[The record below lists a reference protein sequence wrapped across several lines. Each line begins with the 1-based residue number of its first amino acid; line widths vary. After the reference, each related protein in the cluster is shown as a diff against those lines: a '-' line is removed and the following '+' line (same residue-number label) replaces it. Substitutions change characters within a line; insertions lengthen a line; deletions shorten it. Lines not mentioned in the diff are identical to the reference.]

1 METAKTASLIFG
13 IAFFIAA
20 ICSAYVGTNPWLC
33 GTLSFVSILIAAIID
48 DCEDKKDGYNS
59 DRDFWS

>member
-1 METAKTASLIFG
+1 METAKTVSLIFA

-20 ICSAYVGTNPWLC
+20 ICSTYVGKNPWLC
-33 GTLSFVSILIAAIID
+33 SALSIVSILVAAIID
-48 DCEDKKDGYNS
+48 DREDKKDGYNS